1 MRVVGASW
9 TFFCVFVCDCVKDSV
24 IVESRCSLSKNYGV
38 FSSVLFFI
46 STGLNLPNS
55 ETLRGILLHRFIQER
70 ACEPF
75 DEREVWDW
83 FKHEAKTMHLSSEV
97 IHTLPIDALLRLP
110 SCPEFTFLKKGRSEI
125 TIFEDGRILRLDNL
139 YVDDDCAVLIEIKT
153 GRHLSTNLQDL
164 PVHHL
169 RQIFTY
175 TKVVKKIFPH
185 RTVMA
190 FLLETETASFIKIPE
205 TIDPCLEEDM
215 RT

>member
-1 MRVVGASW
+1 MAS
-9 TFFCVFVCDCVKDSV
+9 
-24 IVESRCSLSKNYGV
+24 SLQSC
-38 FSSVLFFI
+38 FSLARG
-46 STGLNLPNS
+46 STSSNG

-75 DEREVWDW
+75 DEREAWNW

-110 SCPEFTFLKKGRSEI
+110 SCPEFTFFKKGRSEV

-139 YVDDDCAVLIEIKT
+139 YVDDNCAVLIEIKT
-153 GRHLSTNLQDL
+153 GRHLSADLQDL
-164 PVHHL
+164 PGYHL

-175 TKVVKKIFPH
+175 TQVVKKIFPH
-185 RTVMA
+185 RRVMA